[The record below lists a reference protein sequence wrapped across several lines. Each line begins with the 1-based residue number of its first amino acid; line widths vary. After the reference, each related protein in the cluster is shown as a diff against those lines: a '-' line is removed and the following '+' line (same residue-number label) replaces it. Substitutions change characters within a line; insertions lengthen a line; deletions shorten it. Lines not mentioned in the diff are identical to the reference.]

1 MPTLT
6 LQSPNTAPWGA
17 FGTSV
22 ALSSNF
28 LAVGAPGETVNRQTN
43 AGRVYIFNARTGSL
57 LATLTSPNPQA
68 NGNFGS
74 AISVTVGDH
83 VVVGAYGE
91 TVNGQ
96 GWAGNAYL
104 YKIGGALVSQL
115 SSPFAQPN
123 GMFGSSVGIGPRGL
137 VVGAPGENARGLIVA
152 GRAYIF
158 DSVTGA
164 LRTALISPHVQF
176 DAFFGWSVVVSD
188 EVAVVGAV
196 SETLAGPQDAG
207 SAYVYNILTGAPIST
222 LVSPNSQAGGSF
234 GWWVSAAARGGVG
247 QVGVGAV
254 NETAGGQPRAGRA
267 YVFQTLA
274 GPPITQLASPNPQFN
289 GEFGASLT
297 VAGSEVVVGA
307 QTETVN
313 ALTLAGRAY
322 IFTTNTGTL
331 VRTLVSPNVQAGG
344 GFGSRVAME
353 VMNGLI
359 VAVGALWEFGAE
371 GRVYVFS

>member
-1 MPTLT
+1 MSTLT
-6 LQSPNTAPWGA
+6 LQSPNAAPWGA
-17 FGTSV
+17 FGTAV

-28 LAVGAPGETVNRQTN
+28 LAVGAPGETVNGQTN
-43 AGRVYIFNARTGSL
+43 AGRVYIFNVRTGSL
-57 LATLTSPNPQA
+57 LATLASPNPQT
-68 NGNFGS
+68 NGNFGCS
-74 AISVTVGDH
+74 AAVIVGDH

-123 GMFGSSVGIGPRGL
+123 GHFGFSVGIGPRGL
-137 VVGAPGENARGLIVA
+137 VVGAPGENARGLMVA

-164 LRTALISPHVQF
+164 LRNSLISPHLQF
-176 DAFFGWSVVVSD
+176 DNFFGWSVAVSD

-196 SETLAGPQDAG
+196 GGTLPGGLPGAG
-207 SAYVYNILTGAPIST
+207 SAYVYNILTGAPISN
-222 LVSPNSQAGGSF
+222 LASPNPQTGGTF

-247 QVGVGAV
+247 QVAVGAV
-254 NETAGGQPRAGRA
+254 NETAGGQPQAGRA
-267 YVFQTLA
+267 YVFHTLA
-274 GPPITQLASPNPQFN
+274 GPPVTQLASPNHQVS
-289 GEFGASLT
+289 GAFGDSIA

-313 ALTLAGRAY
+313 AITDAGRAY
-322 IFTTNTGTL
+322 IFNANTGAL
-331 VRTLVSPNVQAGG
+331 VTTLVSPNAQTRG

-353 VMNGLI
+353 IMNGII
-359 VAVGALWEFGAE
+359 VAVGALWEFGAA
-371 GRVYVFS
+371 GRVYVF

>member
-6 LQSPNTAPWGA
+6 LQSPNAAPWGA
-17 FGTSV
+17 FGTAV

-28 LAVGAPGETVNRQTN
+28 LAVGAPGETVSGQAN
-43 AGRVYIFNARTGSL
+43 AGRVYIFNVRTGGL
-57 LATLTSPNPQA
+57 LATLTSPNPQT
-68 NGNFGS
+68 NGNFGCS
-74 AISVTVGDH
+74 ASVIVGDH

-115 SSPFAQPN
+115 SSPFAQAN
-123 GMFGSSVGIGPRGL
+123 GFFGTSVGMSPRGL

-158 DSVTGA
+158 DTVTGA
-164 LRTALISPHVQF
+164 LRKQLISPHVQF
-176 DAFFGWSVVVSD
+176 DAFFGWSVVASD
-188 EVAVVGAV
+188 EVAVVGALG
-196 SETLAGPQDAG
+196 ETVGGPQDAG
-207 SAYVYNILTGAPIST
+207 SAYVYNILTGAPVST
-222 LVSPNSQAGGSF
+222 LLSPNAQTGGTF

-247 QVGVGAV
+247 EVGVSAI
-254 NETAGGQPRAGRA
+254 NETAGGHPQAGRA
-267 YVFQTLA
+267 YVFHTLA
-274 GPPITQLASPNPQFN
+274 GPPVTQLSSPNPQVH
-289 GEFGASLT
+289 GGFGASIA
-297 VAGSEVVVGA
+297 VAGAEVVVGA

-313 ALTLAGRAY
+313 GLTDAGRAY
-322 IFTTNTGTL
+322 VFNASTGTL

-353 VMNGLI
+353 VMNGMI
-359 VAVGALWEFGAE
+359 VAVGALWEFGAA
-371 GRVYVFS
+371 GRVYVF